1 MIRHGMRWTAAG
13 LLAAGL
19 LALPAAQAQNAFL
32 YDNGVFANMM
42 MQPNVD
48 RMLKRNMAL
57 ARGDGQLLQRATRR
71 GGAAALASG
80 EFDPA
85 GMDRAAAG
93 SISGGV
99 KKQSTVFK
107 PAGASRM
114 PALLAEA
121 YPAAARGQAEATFK
135 QLLSGYRQIER
146 QFDIPRND
154 VAGAVAALLAGSWM
168 AYRNADFPDEHFAPL
183 VRQMRGV
190 IARNPDF
197 AAADAQQKQELYEQ
211 LAILGM
217 LTATTQMAL
226 KENPGTPDAQ
236 RVQAN
241 LREAGKGYLEQFLK
255 TDADRVQLT
264 AQGLELR

>member
-1 MIRHGMRWTAAG
+1 MIRHAMRWTAAG

-19 LALPAAQAQNAFL
+19 LAVPAARAQNAFM
-32 YDNGVFANMM
+32 YEPGVFANMM

-57 ARGDGQLLQRATRR
+57 ARGDGQLLQQATKR
-71 GGAAALASG
+71 GGAAADAS
-80 EFDPA
+80 A
-85 GMDRAAAG
+85 
-93 SISGGV
+93 GV
-99 KKQSTVFK
+99 KKQSTVFQ
-107 PAGASRM
+107 PAGASRV

-121 YPAAARGQAEATFK
+121 YPEAARGQAERTFA

-146 QFDIPRND
+146 QFSIPRHD

-168 AYRNADFPDEHFAPL
+168 AYRNADFPDQHFAPL

-197 AAADAQQKQELYEQ
+197 TAADAQRKQEMYEQ

-226 KENPGTPDAQ
+226 KENSGTPDAQ
-236 RVQAN
+236 RMQAK
-241 LREAGKGYLEQFLK
+241 LREAGKGYLEQFLQ

>member
-1 MIRHGMRWTAAG
+1 
-13 LLAAGL
+13 
-19 LALPAAQAQNAFL
+19 
-32 YDNGVFANMM
+32 
-42 MQPNVD
+42 
-48 RMLKRNMAL
+48 
-57 ARGDGQLLQRATRR
+57 
-71 GGAAALASG
+71 
-80 EFDPA
+80 
-85 GMDRAAAG
+85 
-93 SISGGV
+93 
-99 KKQSTVFK
+99 
-107 PAGASRM
+107 
-114 PALLAEA
+114 
-121 YPAAARGQAEATFK
+121 
-135 QLLSGYRQIER
+135 QLLSGYQQIER

-168 AYRNADFPDEHFAPL
+168 AYRNADFPDENFTPL

-197 AAADAQQKQELYEQ
+197 AAADAQQKQEMYEQ

-236 RVQAN
+236 RIQAN

-264 AQGLELR
+264 SQGLELR

>member
-1 MIRHGMRWTAAG
+1 MIRHGMRCVAAG

-19 LALPAAQAQNAFL
+19 AATTVAQAQDAFMFQS
-32 YDNGVFANMM
+32 GVFSNMM

-71 GGAAALASG
+71 GGAASLASG

-93 SISGGV
+93 GV
-99 KKQSTVFK
+99 KKQTTVFK

-121 YPAAARGQAEATFK
+121 YPEAARGQAERSFK
-135 QLLSGYRQIER
+135 QLLSGYQQIER
-146 QFDIPRND
+146 QFNIPRND

-168 AYRNADFPDEHFAPL
+168 AYRNADFPDENFTPL

-197 AAADAQQKQELYEQ
+197 AAADAQQKQEMYEQ

-236 RVQAN
+236 RIQAN

-264 AQGLELR
+264 SQGLELR

>member
-1 MIRHGMRWTAAG
+1 MIRHGMRCVAAG

-19 LALPAAQAQNAFL
+19 AATTVAQAQDAFMFQS
-32 YDNGVFANMM
+32 GVFSNMM

-71 GGAAALASG
+71 GGAASLASG
-80 EFDPA
+80 EFDTA
-85 GMDRAAAG
+85 GMDRPAAG
-93 SISGGV
+93 GAA
-99 KKQSTVFK
+99 KKQTTVFK

-121 YPAAARGQAEATFK
+121 YPEAARGQAERSFK
-135 QLLSGYRQIER
+135 QLLSGYQQIER
-146 QFDIPRND
+146 QFNIPRND

-168 AYRNADFPDEHFAPL
+168 AYRNADFPDENFTPL

-197 AAADAQQKQELYEQ
+197 AAADAQQKQEMYEQ

-236 RVQAN
+236 RIQAN

-264 AQGLELR
+264 SQGLELR